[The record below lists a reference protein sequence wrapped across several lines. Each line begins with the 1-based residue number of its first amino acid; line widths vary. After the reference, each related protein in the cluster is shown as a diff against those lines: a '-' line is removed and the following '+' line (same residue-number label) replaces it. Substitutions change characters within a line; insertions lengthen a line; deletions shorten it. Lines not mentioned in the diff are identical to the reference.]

1 MEYELVINRKPPP
14 TLNQIKDMHWGTRCR
29 LKEMWQQE
37 VAVAAMNVGRPKF
50 IQTEVQIVLFYDRER
65 KRDQDNLMAA
75 AGQFILDGLRYAD
88 VIPDDDLS
96 TVVLPEIRV
105 EIDRE
110 KPQVEIWLKDLAE
123 GGENNDAAI

>member
-1 MEYELVINRKPPP
+1 
-14 TLNQIKDMHWGTRCR
+14 
-29 LKEMWQQE
+29 
-37 VAVAAMNVGRPKF
+37 
-50 IQTEVQIVLFYDRER
+50 
-65 KRDQDNLMAA
+65 MAA